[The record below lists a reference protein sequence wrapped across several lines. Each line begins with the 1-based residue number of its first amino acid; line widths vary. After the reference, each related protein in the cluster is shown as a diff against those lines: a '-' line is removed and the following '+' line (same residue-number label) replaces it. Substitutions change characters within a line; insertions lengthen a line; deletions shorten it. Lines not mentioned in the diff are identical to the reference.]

1 MSQEDCPESGDAQ
14 DEHSA
19 PAEADVLAAG
29 RLVPYSMLPDWVPLS
44 GISPPAQAL
53 YWQLALHVAHGRGDR
68 VVFPSRGHLARRL
81 SFRQARSVDR
91 YIDELVEI
99 GAIDKYTGRTA
110 DRMRTRNYYV
120 LHMAAQRCNNC
131 LRYALQWRASAGRYP
146 SAQTAVPVPV
156 GSVTA
161 GPSNSRLAPP
171 GVGRPFRLT
180 KMSRSEVGTQPL
192 PLACVPTPRRL

>member
-1 MSQEDCPESGDAQ
+1 VSQEEGPESGDAQ
-14 DEHSA
+14 DGPSA
-19 PAEADVLAAG
+19 PTEADVLAAG

-53 YWQLALHVAHGRGDR
+53 YWQLALHIAHGRGDR

-99 GAIDKYTGRTA
+99 GAIDKYTGRAA

-120 LHMAAQRCNNC
+120 LHMAPSGATTASGTRFSGERRCWPLSISPN
-131 LRYALQWRASAGRYP
+131 RGPRTSWRRDRRPVQLAARAANWCGGGD
-146 SAQTAVPVPV
+146 ATAPR
-156 GSVTA
+156 G
-161 GPSNSRLAPP
+161 
-171 GVGRPFRLT
+171 
-180 KMSRSEVGTQPL
+180 
-192 PLACVPTPRRL
+192 CVPTPRRL